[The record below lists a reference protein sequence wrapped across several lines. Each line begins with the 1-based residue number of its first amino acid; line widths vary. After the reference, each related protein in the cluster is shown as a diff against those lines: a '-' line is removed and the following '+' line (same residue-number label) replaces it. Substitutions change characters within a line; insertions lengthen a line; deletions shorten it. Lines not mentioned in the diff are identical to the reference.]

1 MIAVLRT
8 PFRRIVLA
16 VLLSFLLHS
25 SVMWLP
31 GMRLPHYEA
40 VLPPL
45 TARLEPLPQRTYA
58 AKGEPKSA
66 RQPRRVT
73 APRPGIEP
81 ASLLPQSAAA
91 PARALAE
98 AEPMAAAREVSE
110 RAPAGEALPVPAGA
124 DAQEYWAKPVLP
136 KHAQLDFAVYQ
147 GGGASFLIGEVHH
160 ALDMTDG
167 RYVLKSETRTVGLAN
182 LFKRY
187 LLAQASRGMA
197 GSTGLQPEFYEEE
210 KTASGST
217 QKMGAVFDW
226 TAQSVQFSQGGGA
239 ALPDGAQ
246 DILSMLYQLSQLP
259 LNREIVPLNIGN
271 GKKLE
276 YYEFEIGAQEEIST
290 PMGKL
295 RALHLRKLHSQGE
308 EGLEIWLGLEYR
320 LLPIKIAYID
330 RAGEVAAEAYITGMR
345 AADE

>member
-8 PFRRIVLA
+8 PFRRLVLA
-16 VLLSFLLHS
+16 ILLSVLLHS

-31 GMRLPHYEA
+31 GMRMPHYEA

-45 TARLEPLPQRTYA
+45 TARLEPLPQRTHA
-58 AKGEPKSA
+58 AQGESKPA
-66 RQPRRVT
+66 RQSRRVAT
-73 APRPGIEP
+73 PRPRVEP
-81 ASLLPQSAAA
+81 ASPLPQSAAA
-91 PARALAE
+91 PVRALAE
-98 AEPMAAAREVSE
+98 AEPMAAAREEAE
-110 RAPAGEALPVPAGA
+110 REPAAGALPVPAGA

-147 GGGASFLIGEVHH
+147 GGGASFMIGEVHH

-187 LLAQASRGMA
+187 LLAQTSRGIA

-217 QKMGAVFDW
+217 QKLNATFDW
-226 TAQSVQFSQGGGA
+226 TAQALHFSQSGGA
-239 ALPDGAQ
+239 ELPDGAQ

-259 LNREIVPLNIGN
+259 LDREIVPLSIGN

-320 LLPIKIAYID
+320 MLPVKITHID
-330 RAGEVAAEAYITGMR
+330 RAGEVGGEVLVTAIR
-345 AADE
+345 VSDE